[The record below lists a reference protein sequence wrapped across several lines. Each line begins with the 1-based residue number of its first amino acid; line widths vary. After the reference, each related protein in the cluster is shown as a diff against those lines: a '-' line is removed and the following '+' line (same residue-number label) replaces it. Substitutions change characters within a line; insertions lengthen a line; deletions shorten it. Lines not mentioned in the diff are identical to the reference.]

1 MIDPLII
8 FCLFLLHGIIA
19 LSEIAFVSS
28 KHFRLKEL
36 YQKGNKSAGIALR
49 LLEKPEELLSTMQF
63 GITLTEII
71 AGVYGGLSF
80 ADKITPLFESVSVL
94 RPYAANISFVLVVS
108 FITYLAVI
116 IGDLVPK
123 SIGLRNPERYA
134 ILFAPVI
141 LIANKLCY
149 PIVAVFSYST
159 KMILKL
165 FLIRRKS
172 GPPVTADELRYLIY
186 EAYENGVLQRRE
198 SELLQSILHLNKV
211 TAEKMMHPV
220 DQIIW
225 INYSD
230 PLSKIQEIIAKSNY
244 SMFPVYRG
252 SFDDVVGVLSS
263 KEFTAKYYAKGN
275 FLLEEI
281 LFDPL
286 IIPPEFEALKLLEK
300 FKDVRSYFAVV
311 MSSEGETLGLVTMHN
326 LVESLVG
333 KLPQYYETEE
343 DLFFKRDDGTF
354 LLDAGLS
361 LTKIK
366 ELLSMNILIE
376 HDESLRM
383 YFQETMKRI
392 PRLGDKLSLANYL
405 FEVVDMDGIRVD
417 KILAMNVV
425 TN

>member
-8 FCLFLLHGIIA
+8 LSLFLLHGIIA

-28 KHFRLKEL
+28 KHFRLKER

-49 LLEKPEELLSTMQF
+49 LLENPEELLSTLQF

-80 ADKITPLFESVSVL
+80 ADEITPLFESIAVL
-94 RPYAANISFVLVVS
+94 KPYAANISFVLVVS

-134 ILFAPVI
+134 ILFAPIV

-149 PIVAVFSYST
+149 PIVSVFSYST
-159 KMILKL
+159 KLILKL

-172 GPPVTADELRYLIY
+172 GPPVTADELNYLIY
-186 EAYENGVLQRRE
+186 EAYENGVLQNKE
-198 SELLQSILHLNKV
+198 SELLQRMLHFKKISAK
-211 TAEKMMHPV
+211 TMMNPA
-220 DQIIW
+220 DQITW

-230 PLSKIQEIIAKSNY
+230 PLSKIHETMLNSNY

-252 SFDDVVGVLSS
+252 SYNNVVGILSS
-263 KEFTAKYYAKGN
+263 KEFIAKYYEGKS
-275 FLLEEI
+275 FPLEEI

-286 IIPPEFEALKLLEK
+286 LIAPDINALKLLEK
-300 FKDVRSYFAVV
+300 FKNVRSYFAIV
-311 MSSEGETLGLVTMHN
+311 MDENGKTAGIVTMHN
-326 LVESLVG
+326 LVETLVG
-333 KLPQYYETEE
+333 KLPDDYETEE
-343 DLFFKRDDGTF
+343 DLFYKRDDGSY

-361 LTKIK
+361 LTKTK
-366 ELLSMNILIE
+366 ELLSMNIIIE
-376 HDESLRM
+376 HDETLGL
-383 YFQETMKRI
+383 YFQEKMNRI
-392 PRLGDKLSLANYL
+392 PKMGDKLSLANYL
-405 FEVVDMDGIRVD
+405 FEIVDMDGIRVD
-417 KILAMNVV
+417 KILAMNVI
-425 TN
+425 TI